1 MSFITVFG
9 VRHHGPGCAR
19 SLRAALEELRPDI
32 VLVEGPPD
40 AHEVLPLLIHEEMIP
55 PVALLVYDP
64 AEPRHAAFYP
74 FAVYSPEWQALRYAL
89 GAGVPARFMD
99 LPQAVQFGLENHAVA
114 QARAEA
120 EARQADEDAKRTS
133 EGDDASGAKD
143 PRGDATPDIALP
155 SVAEGAGTVATPVE
169 EHTGTGVTGP
179 DDDLSLLSLRAPGG
193 IPSMQ
198 GSGGA
203 DVPETEGVIP
213 DATLSDEP
221 ASIVVE
227 GPELREDPIGM
238 LAEAAGYD
246 DHELWWEHQIE
257 QRLDAK
263 GLFEGILEAMTT
275 LRAAT
280 DEARQLRASSRAE
293 AAPTGPRRDD
303 LREAYMRQVIRQ
315 AEREGHERIAVVCG
329 AWHAPVLTA
338 PGPDKTDKALL
349 AGLPR
354 AKVSAT
360 WIPWTNGRLAQR
372 SGYGAGVRSP
382 GWYEHLWMAQDKHAV
397 RWLARVAHLLRE
409 QDLDASSAS
418 VIEAVRLGETL
429 AALRGLPLPGLT
441 DLQEAAQAVLCKGDA
456 TPMALIRDKLEVGE
470 RLGEVPAETPS
481 VPLQGDVA
489 AAQRR
494 LKLKPSPEEATLD
507 LDVREDL
514 GRARSHLLHRLALL
528 GVPWG
533 QPRRAYRAK
542 GAFHELWQIRWQAEF
557 AVALIE
563 ANVWGNTVEIAAT
576 AFVAAEGAT
585 AALPRLT
592 ALLDRAILASLDGAV
607 DSLLEAVRRQAAVS
621 ADVRAL
627 MEALPPLARVARYGD
642 VRGTQGALVLP
653 VIDALFERIVV
664 GLPGACS
671 ALDDDAAAEV
681 VKGMGA
687 VAESLNLLDLEKAQ
701 RDEWNGVLRSLLD
714 RAPVHGLVRG
724 WACRLL
730 IDAGV
735 LEEDEVQRLAGL
747 ALSLVAP
754 VESAAAWLQGV
765 LRGSGQAL
773 LHMDSLWRALDGW
786 IAALGPEAFVEILPL
801 VRRAFSDFQ
810 SPERRMMGEKA
821 AKMHQAPT
829 TRAADPDARPLDH
842 ERAAQVLPVLR
853 QILGLPPVPETR
865 Q

>member
-1 MSFITVFG
+1 MSITVFG
-9 VRHHGPGCAR
+9 IRHHGPGCAR
-19 SLRAALEELRPDI
+19 SLLAALEELRPDA
-32 VLVEGPPD
+32 VLIEGPPD
-40 AHEVLPLLIHEEMIP
+40 AHEVLPLLMHEEMTP
-55 PVALLVYDP
+55 PVALLIYDP

-89 GAGVPARFMD
+89 GAGVPVRFMD
-99 LPQAVQFGLENHAVA
+99 LPQAVQFGLEN
-114 QARAEA
+114 RAIEQVRKE
-120 EARQADEDAKRTS
+120 EARQAESEQTQEPGVGDAPPR
-133 EGDDASGAKD
+133 DDASPAAEQVSSVTPAMER
-143 PRGDATPDIALP
+143 PRGGDASVEDLP
-155 SVAEGAGTVATPVE
+155 GEG
-169 EHTGTGVTGP
+169 
-179 DDDLSLLSLRAPGG
+179 
-193 IPSMQ
+193 
-198 GSGGA
+198 
-203 DVPETEGVIP
+203 
-213 DATLSDEP
+213 P
-221 ASIVVE
+221 AVMVVE

-263 GLFEGILEAMTT
+263 GLFEGILEAMTV

-280 DEARQLRASSRAE
+280 DEAREARTTSGAE
-293 AAPTGPRRDD
+293 AVPTEPRRDD
-303 LREAYMRQVIRQ
+303 LREAHMRQVIRQ
-315 AEREGHERIAVVCG
+315 AEREGRERIAVVCG

-338 PGPDKTDKALL
+338 PGPEKADKALL

-382 GWYEHLWMAQDKHAV
+382 GWYEHLWMARDKHAV

-470 RLGEVPAETPS
+470 RLGEVPAETPA
-481 VPLQGDVA
+481 VPLQQDVA

-494 LKLKPSPEEATLD
+494 LRLKPSPEETTLD
-507 LDVREDL
+507 LDLREEL

-533 QPRRAYRAK
+533 RAQQSYGAK
-542 GAFHELWQIRWQAEF
+542 GTFHELWRICWQSEF

-563 ANVWGNTVEIAAT
+563 ANVWGNTLEIAAT
-576 AFVAAEGAT
+576 AFVMHEGAG
-585 AALPRLT
+585 ADLPRLT
-592 ALLDRAILASLDGAV
+592 TLLDNAILAMLDGAV
-607 DSLLEAVRRQAAVS
+607 DALLEAVRRQAAVS

-642 VRGTQGALVLP
+642 VRGTQGAQVLP

-671 ALDDDAAAEV
+671 ALDDDAAAAV
-681 VKGMGA
+681 AKGMGG
-687 VAESLNLLDLEKAQ
+687 VAESLNLLDVEKAQ
-701 RDEWNGVLRSLLD
+701 RDEWTLVLRGLID
-714 RAPVHGLVRG
+714 RPSVHGLVRG

-730 IDAGV
+730 IDTGALG
-735 LEEDEVQRLAGL
+735 EDEVRRLAGL
-747 ALSLVAP
+747 ALSP
-754 VESAAAWLQGV
+754 VTPAESASSWLQGV
-765 LRGSGQAL
+765 LRGSGQSL
-773 LHMDSLWRALDGW
+773 LHMDGLWRALDSWLAG
-786 IAALGPEAFVEILPL
+786 LDSDAFVEVLPL
-801 VRRAFSDFQ
+801 VRRAFSDFAQ
-810 SPERRMMGEKA
+810 PERRMMGEKA
-821 AKMHQAPT
+821 AKMHRTSTA
-829 TRAADPDARPLDH
+829 RVADPDARPLDRDRA
-842 ERAAQVLPVLR
+842 ERVLPVLR
-853 QILGLPPVPETR
+853 QILGLPPTPEATR
-865 Q
+865 